1 MINKKY
7 KIEKFLHIGNLYTSI
22 AQLGF
27 ADLLEQY
34 RSSLKF
40 GGGLGGNQKEI
51 LSDLAHQY
59 EEHGKPN
66 FNKRNSVIFNN
77 GADGSYPM
85 WIGVDKK
92 NKIKKIILEL
102 NVSTYEEISFND
114 PIYRKE
120 IHDQFFDKK
129 IKFSNVSNLK
139 RVKLFDLKLQSGFLF
154 FSSGGMYD
162 FGTYYEELMSNW
174 INEKFFIDNKCYPQG
189 LMNFV
194 YSDKEIYSH
203 SKVTSFLEPLSI
215 LLDEKHYPTKYL
227 FDGYFIDD
235 YNWGILE
242 DSKEDYPKINI
253 DNKKKLSPSI
263 LKKRLDKALKILEGQ
278 TKILFR
284 KNFKEVFKIRKKEL
298 ENFVL
303 TILKDL
309 ENKKDQKTLQILG
322 NKWDQQNDIKEML
335 YRGYKKINLDTLY
348 FDKSKNIFDKLIIPL
363 KEKKYPVYLHFY
375 SVSDNEKVT
384 SQSFGRD
391 DNLTDYI
398 KIVIEDLEGCELK
411 HNYKNGYHFKKTK

>member
-1 MINKKY
+1 
-7 KIEKFLHIGNLYTSI
+7 
-22 AQLGF
+22 
-27 ADLLEQY
+27 
-34 RSSLKF
+34 
-40 GGGLGGNQKEI
+40 
-51 LSDLAHQY
+51 
-59 EEHGKPN
+59 
-66 FNKRNSVIFNN
+66 
-77 GADGSYPM
+77 
-85 WIGVDKK
+85 
-92 NKIKKIILEL
+92 
-102 NVSTYEEISFND
+102 
-114 PIYRKE
+114 
-120 IHDQFFDKK
+120 
-129 IKFSNVSNLK
+129 
-139 RVKLFDLKLQSGFLF
+139 
-154 FSSGGMYD
+154 
-162 FGTYYEELMSNW
+162 
-174 INEKFFIDNKCYPQG
+174 
-189 LMNFV
+189 MNFV